1 MPIHD
6 WSRVGAGKF
15 HHFRQSW
22 LFRIAERLNTGVLP
36 PAFYAAGERVE
47 GALQRDM
54 VRRTV
59 DEEESIY
66 LWKKDH
72 LAIRTADRDRL
83 AALLEIVS
91 PGNKASRR
99 EMERSVRR
107 ITSALQH
114 GYHLLV
120 IDLCLP
126 SDFDPHGVHGA
137 IWDLGKPRYRISPW
151 RTMARGGALSGT
163 AKCGMLGFRL
173 GRLCSLWQECL
184 GETACHP
191 RFLEWTLIWKPGT
204 CSRASTAT

>member
-1 MPIHD
+1 
-6 WSRVGAGKF
+6 
-15 HHFRQSW
+15 
-22 LFRIAERLNTGVLP
+22 VLP

-83 AALLEIVS
+83 VALLEIVS

-99 EMERSVRR
+99 EMERFLRR
-107 ITSALQH
+107 ITSALEH

-137 IWDLGKPRYRISPW
+137 IWESLCDEGFEGPADRLLTVASYVAAECPTAYVEPLAVGDVLPDMPLFLAADRYVSVPLEETYLQAWAGFPGPW
-151 RTMARGGALSGT
+151 KAEV
-163 AKCGMLGFRL
+163 
-173 GRLCSLWQECL
+173 QD
-184 GETACHP
+184 
-191 RFLEWTLIWKPGT
+191 
-204 CSRASTAT
+204 